1 MLRQSSDRYAIRAG
15 RNLPD
20 KEFRYLRTVIVT
32 AAVHRGFS
40 SKLQPCGLTSP
51 FNLPAPGRR
60 QPLYIVFTTLQR
72 PVFLLNS
79 RLKLFAATL
88 MAFAEGTPS
97 PEVTGLICLVPEQ
110 SITRAPEN
118 THLDHLCRFVVRM
131 LSHSLAAFPGSRR
144 GGFASPPLR
153 SSCIE
158 TIAQQ
163 ELPSASPR
171 RSLSYES
178 SYGILTVCPSATPFG
193 LTLGSGS
200 P

>member
-40 SKLQPCGLTSP
+40 SKLRPCGLTSP

-79 RLKLFAATL
+79 RLMLFAATSVP
-88 MAFAEGTPS
+88 FGGGTPS

-110 SITRAPEN
+110 TITRAPEN
-118 THLDHLCRFVVRM
+118 TLLDHLCRFVVRI
-131 LSHSLAAFPGSRR
+131 LSPSLAAFPGSRQ
-144 GGFASPPLR
+144 GGFAFPRLR
-153 SSCIE
+153 SPRFD
-158 TIAQQ
+158 TIPPRG
-163 ELPSASPR
+163 LPSESPH
-171 RSLSYES
+171 RS
-178 SYGILTVCPSATPFG
+178 
-193 LTLGSGS
+193 
-200 P
+200 

>member
-1 MLRQSSDRYAIRAG
+1 LR
-15 RNLPD
+15 
-20 KEFRYLRTVIVT
+20 
-32 AAVHRGFS
+32 
-40 SKLQPCGLTSP
+40 LTPP

-79 RLKLFAATL
+79 RLMRFAATSI
-88 MAFAEGTPS
+88 AGGTPS

-110 SITRAPEN
+110 TITRAPEN
-118 THLDHLCRFVVRM
+118 THLDYLCRFVVRI
-131 LSHSLAAFPGSRR
+131 LPFSLAAFPGSRP
-144 GGFASPPLR
+144 GGLTFPDLR
-153 SSCIE
+153 SPWFE
-158 TIAQQ
+158 TIPLHG
-163 ELPSASPR
+163 LPSASPH
-171 RSLSYES
+171 RSLSNES